1 MKLID
6 ILLEVLREAKQPF
19 DDFAAIGD
27 LFDTHPELAE
37 IGTIDLYSDYL
48 ATIFPSSKIKDIV
61 YHSSISKDIIHK
73 DNSFKGYIVYFST
86 SKDYAEKV
94 KYKKMVVYAV
104 VDVKSP
110 YMAPK
115 PLSDVPDD
123 VYVSGD
129 YTDPRRIKSEIKG
142 HDAVIGKDYGQQEGT
157 SIAVFDPKQIH
168 ILGNKQD
175 VEKFRNFDPNKRKPS
190 AFKDLSNI
198 SSFFNITK
206 DILKNK

>member
-1 MKLID
+1 MRLID
-6 ILLEVLREAKQPF
+6 ILLEGNQPF

-37 IGTIDLYSDYL
+37 IGNVDLYSNYL
-48 ATIFPSSKIKDIV
+48 ATIFPSTKIKDIV
-61 YHSSISKDIIHK
+61 YHSSIAKDTIHK

-94 KYKKMVVYAV
+94 KYKGRVVYAV
-104 VDVKSP
+104 IDVKSP

-123 VYVSGD
+123 VYISGD

-142 HDAVIGKDYGQQEGT
+142 HDAVIGKDYGQKEGT
-157 SIAVFDPKQIH
+157 SIGVFDPKQIH

-175 VEKFRNFDPNKRKPS
+175 IERFRSFVPNKEKSSPS
-190 AFKDLSNI
+190 KALSNV

-206 DILKNK
+206 DILKK